1 MKSPKPKSVDLPRFD
16 IDALRKLAGAQAFAR
31 GNDYFAGGQVQLLAV
46 ELKRVLATVSG
57 TEDYSVELTGRGEA
71 MEGECSCPAFE
82 NSGFCKHMV
91 AAALAANEAVGYA
104 EADGGGS
111 LSRIRDYLKAKGV
124 DALVEMLLEMAERD
138 LALLRKLDMAAAATN
153 ADDKTLETR
162 LRNALDSATST
173 DGFVSWRE
181 AASWAASVEDALDA
195 IAGLASD
202 ARANIALKLAER
214 AIDRIEN
221 AMNSIDDSGGHC
233 GALLE
238 RARDIHLAAA
248 RTSRPCPVELAHDIF
263 AREMQDGYDTFYRAA
278 QRYAEVLGEDGLA
291 EYRRLAAAA
300 WEKLSPRVANAKE
313 KYEYSSDYSRLTGI
327 LDFFAERDGDTDAR
341 IALRTKDLSRSW
353 SYYQLAEFCL
363 SHGRKQEALKWAEE
377 GLWLFEDG
385 RADERLLFFAV
396 EFLCRDGR
404 EADAE
409 AHLWRAFE
417 KQPGLELYQRLDKL
431 GGKPARE
438 RAVTFLEARIAKE
451 QGSRWHFPADLLVEV
466 LTREKRFDAAWTVVR
481 QHGASMGV
489 KETLAT
495 KSEASHPREALEIY
509 AGRVAQLADAGNN
522 PAYEEAARLVARM
535 ATLRNKAEQAAYVV
549 EIKARFGRKRNFMK
563 LLG

>member
-1 MKSPKPKSVDLPRFD
+1 MKSPKPKSVDQPRFD

-31 GNDYFAGGQVQLLAV
+31 GKDYFAGGQVQLLAV

-91 AAALAANEAVGYA
+91 AAALAANEAGGYA
-104 EADGGGS
+104 EAEGACT
-111 LSRIRDYLKAKGV
+111 LSRIRAYLKAKGV
-124 DALVEMLLEMAERD
+124 DALVEMLVEMAERD
-138 LALLRKLDMAAAATN
+138 PALFRKLDMAAAATN
-153 ADDKTLETR
+153 PDDKALEAR
-162 LRNALDSATST
+162 LRKGIDAATRT
-173 DGFVSWRE
+173 GGFVHYRE
-181 AASWAASVEDALDA
+181 AASWANGVDEALEV

-221 AMNSIDDSGGHC
+221 ALNSIDDSGGHC

-263 AREMQDGYDTFYRAA
+263 AREMQDSYDTFYGAV

-300 WEKLSPRVANAKE
+300 WEKLSPRVAHAKE
-313 KYEYSSDYSRLTGI
+313 KYEYSRDYSRLTGM

-341 IALRTKDLSRSW
+341 IALRTKDLSASW

-363 SHGRKQEALKWAEE
+363 SHGRKEEALKWAEE
-377 GLWLFEDG
+377 GLWIFEDG
-385 RADERLLFFAV
+385 RADARLLFFAV
-396 EFLCRDGR
+396 ELLCRDGR

-417 KQPGLELYQRLDKL
+417 KQPNLEIYQRL
-431 GGKPARE
+431 GKPARE

-451 QGSRWHFPADLLVEV
+451 QGSRWHYPADLLIQV
-466 LTREKRFDAAWTVVR
+466 LMEQKRFDAAWAAVR
-481 QHGASMGV
+481 QHGASLGV
-489 KETLAT
+489 KETLAMA
-495 KSEASHPREALEIY
+495 SETAHPREALAVYDE
-509 AGRVAQLADAGNN
+509 RVSQLANAGNN
-522 PAYEEAARLVARM
+522 PAYEAAARLVARM
-535 ATLRNKAEQAAYVV
+535 ATLRNKAEQAAYAV

>member
-1 MKSPKPKSVDLPRFD
+1 MKTRKPKSADQPRFD

-31 GNDYFAGGQVQLLAV
+31 GKDYFAGGQVQLLAV

-57 TEDYSVELTGRGEA
+57 TEDYSVELTGRGEVID
-71 MEGECSCPAFE
+71 GGCSCPAFE
-82 NSGFCKHMV
+82 NLGFCKHMV
-91 AAALAANEAVGYA
+91 AAALAANEAGGYA
-104 EADGGGS
+104 EADGAGT

-124 DALVEMLLEMAERD
+124 DSLVEMLLEMAERD
-138 LALLRKLDMAAAATN
+138 PALFRKLDMAAAATN

-202 ARANIALKLAER
+202 ARAIIALKLAER

-263 AREMQDGYDTFYRAA
+263 AREMRDSYDTFYRAV
-278 QRYAEVLGEDGLA
+278 QRYAEVLGDDGLA

-300 WEKLSPRVANAKE
+300 WEKLSPRVAHAKE

-341 IALRTKDLSRSW
+341 IALRTKDLSSSW

-363 SHGRKQEALKWAEE
+363 SHGRKEEALKWAEE
-377 GLWLFEDG
+377 GLWIFEDG

-396 EFLCRDGR
+396 ESAMPGRAEGGRRGAFVARVR
-404 EADAE
+404 EAA
-409 AHLWRAFE
+409 
-417 KQPGLELYQRLDKL
+417 
-431 GGKPARE
+431 KP
-438 RAVTFLEARIAKE
+438 
-451 QGSRWHFPADLLVEV
+451 
-466 LTREKRFDAAWTVVR
+466 
-481 QHGASMGV
+481 
-489 KETLAT
+489 
-495 KSEASHPREALEIY
+495 
-509 AGRVAQLADAGNN
+509 
-522 PAYEEAARLVARM
+522 
-535 ATLRNKAEQAAYVV
+535 
-549 EIKARFGRKRNFMK
+549 
-563 LLG
+563 